1 MVDHRLAESFR
12 TIGEEYDRRR
22 PGFPAATADEIVPAP
37 VRTILDLGAGT
48 GKFTAL
54 LTALAERVIAV
65 EPSRAM
71 LDVLRRRLPE
81 VEALDGSAERIP
93 VPDASVE
100 VVTVAQAFHWFD
112 REAASAEIRRVLT
125 ADGVLGLVWN
135 HSDPSCSWDRACT
148 RVAHPA
154 LSRGLS
160 GDDVTKELLPGFA
173 PPRFTQVSW
182 RETITRADY
191 VARWLTV
198 SSFLAAD
205 DDVRAGMV
213 ARVERILDEDPE
225 TAGRDAFELPQ
236 VTDVYVYRA
245 V

>member
-100 VVTVAQAFHWFD
+100 VVTVAQAFH
-112 REAASAEIRRVLT
+112 
-125 ADGVLGLVWN
+125 
-135 HSDPSCSWDRACT
+135 
-148 RVAHPA
+148 
-154 LSRGLS
+154 
-160 GDDVTKELLPGFA
+160 
-173 PPRFTQVSW
+173 
-182 RETITRADY
+182 
-191 VARWLTV
+191 
-198 SSFLAAD
+198 
-205 DDVRAGMV
+205 
-213 ARVERILDEDPE
+213 
-225 TAGRDAFELPQ
+225 
-236 VTDVYVYRA
+236 
-245 V
+245 